1 MKTPETKSPF
11 RSPPI
16 HSIDLFASHSNSNLF
31 YSFLTILSFGVI
43 GVFISTTI
51 ISFGTWWL
59 FPKLG
64 FKGLT
69 ARDYLAIRT
78 IFSSTDTVCTL
89 QVLDFLKEY
98 LCHEISSSQAYETPL
113 LHILVLG
120 EGVVNDATSVYL
132 KTFCTSSPQAQSSKS
147 LFKTQELC
155 YSPKL
160 DRSLSFSVVTAIQKD
175 EGWCYIGCFGW
186 SKKLVREESFFTCV
200 ACNKTNDVAELRYMA
215 ILSVLDD
222 TGTSA
227 FLGFDTKVT
236 KLTGIEA
243 SEAAQIVVD
252 TDLPRSLA
260 DIVGSTYTFQLRLK
274 GFNFTAN
281 HQTFTSSLIFPAREL
296 APMPTFHVSVQVP
309 EAVTP
314 GSDARLANTCKVE
327 EQATTSDVSLPG
339 RLAAAKEQVVLEK
352 MPRRKH
358 V

>member
-11 RSPPI
+11 RSPTI

-31 YSFLTILSFGVI
+31 YSFLTIMSFGVI

-64 FKGLT
+64 FKGLI
-69 ARDYLAIRT
+69 AQDYLAIRT
-78 IFSSTDTVCTL
+78 ILSSTDTVCTL

-98 LCHEISSSQAYETPL
+98 LCPEIPSSQAYETPL
-113 LHILVLG
+113 LYSLVLG
-120 EGVVNDATSVYL
+120 EGAVNDATSVVHFNYL
-132 KTFCTSSPQAQSSKS
+132 KTFCTSSPQAQSS
-147 LFKTQELC
+147 LFKTQG
-155 YSPKL
+155 
-160 DRSLSFSVVTAIQKD
+160 RRQISLSFSVVTAIQKD

-200 ACNKTNDVAELRYMA
+200 ACNKTNVVTELRYRA
-215 ILSVLDD
+215 ILSVLDN

-274 GFNFTAN
+274 DFNFTAN
-281 HQTFTSSLIFPAREL
+281 HQTFTISVIFPAREL
-296 APMPTFHVSVQVP
+296 APMPTFAEGVQVP

-314 GSDARLANTCKVE
+314 GSDARLANTCKVA

-339 RLAAAKEQVVLEK
+339 RLAAAKEQVVLER

-358 V
+358 L